1 MAQVLKSDP
10 TSTVRFRGDDSRLL
24 FETKITLR
32 FWIISIGLAAFTILT
47 LKIR

>member
-1 MAQVLKSDP
+1 MEQVLKTDP
-10 TSTVRFRGDDSRLL
+10 TSTVKFHGNDSKLQ

-32 FWIISIGLAAFTILT
+32 TWIISIGLAALTILT